1 MALTALNMKK
11 IVINGDEPGKS
22 GVNGVEPEIIGPL
35 TGKKAAFNRKNNGVS
50 GVELEK

>member
-22 GVNGVEPEIIGPL
+22 GVNGVEPEMIGRL
-35 TGKKAAFNRKNNGVS
+35 TGKIAAFSRKNSGVS